1 MSTITKEITL
11 TPEEI
16 WQTIRQCGRIEVT
29 EEQLARAQKGA
40 RLLVDLAQSV
50 KGKWKGDK
58 SAVEEVHHARK
69 KERGY

>member
-16 WQTIRQCGRIEVT
+16 WQTIRQYGKIEVT
-29 EEQLARAQKGA
+29 EEQLAQAKKGA
-40 RLLVDLAQSV
+40 RLLVELAQSV

-58 SAVEEVHHARK
+58 SAVEEVRCARK
-69 KERGY
+69 RERGY